1 MAVHAVWLAG
11 LRLATLAMGALLC
24 LPTAQ
29 AEVYVFVDKHG
40 VISLT
45 NVPTDSH
52 YRRIDLYSGAP
63 HTTLSPRELE
73 PTIARAAI
81 QARLHPAL
89 VRAVIKTESGYD
101 PRAVSRAGALGLMQ
115 LMPQTAALHNV
126 EDAFDPEQNITGGA
140 KHLRYLLDRFQGNL
154 PLALAAYNAGEH
166 VIDRYQTM
174 PPYEETRNY
183 VKKVLHYY
191 RTFLHHNPSAS
202 RQRLTHDAASPASPA
217 SSAPSSPSPSLT
229 AQTSPP
235 LR

>member
-1 MAVHAVWLAG
+1 MEHSRKIALRAVRAVS
-11 LRLATLAMGALLC
+11 LRLIAVALGAFLSV
-24 LPTAQ
+24 PAAQ
-29 AEVYVFVDKHG
+29 AEIYVFVDKHG
-40 VISLT
+40 VVSLT

-52 YRRIDLYSGAP
+52 YRRIDLYAGAP

-115 LMPQTAALHNV
+115 LMPQTAALHHV
-126 EDAFDPEQNITGGA
+126 EDAFDPEQNIAGGT

-166 VIDRYQTM
+166 VIDRYQTL

-191 RTFLHHNPSAS
+191 RTFLHHNPSAPH
-202 RQRLTHDAASPASPA
+202 RTLKHDAASPARSVP
-217 SSAPSSPSPSLT
+217 SPSSLT
-229 AQTSPP
+229 AQAPP